1 VMSLAVLG
9 SFVPDCKDAWSYTL
23 DTLGRFFERVQ
34 TLPPEHRDA
43 PSTGGSLMKEAE
55 VETPPEPLDML
66 GTYAESARLLGE
78 RTAALHL
85 ALANGTDHPDFEPE
99 PFTSH
104 YQRGLFQSM
113 RNLTRQN
120 FQLLSR
126 RIKHLPDAIAAD
138 AQLILN
144 RESDVLARFRAI
156 YERRLTAT
164 RIRVHGDYHLGQVLY
179 TGKDFLIIDFEGE
192 PARSLGERR
201 LKRSPLSDVAGMIRS
216 FHYAAHAALLEQ
228 TERGTLPT
236 ETAGPAAAWAQYW
249 FHWVSAIFLRAY
261 TKSAGQ
267 ASFLPQTGEERR
279 LITDVYL
286 LEKAV
291 YELGYEL
298 NNRPAWLPI
307 PIHGIRQL
315 LD

>member
-1 VMSLAVLG
+1 MSLAVLS

-23 DTLGRFFERVQ
+23 DTLGRFYERVQ
-34 TLPPEHRDA
+34 TLPPEHRQA
-43 PSTGGSLMKEAE
+43 PHTEGSLMKLAE
-55 VETPPEPLDML
+55 SETPPTPLTML
-66 GTYAESARLLGE
+66 GTYAESARLLGQ
-78 RTAALHL
+78 RTATLHL
-85 ALANGTDHPDFEPE
+85 ALANNTEDPDFVPE
-99 PFTSH
+99 PFTPH

-120 FQLLSR
+120 LHLLGR
-126 RIKHLPDAIAAD
+126 HIKHLPEPIAAE

-144 RESDVLARFRAI
+144 READLLARFRGI

-228 TERGTLPT
+228 TERGTLPA
-236 ETAGPAAAWAQYW
+236 ETAASTASWAQYW
-249 FHWVSAIFLRAY
+249 FHWVSIIFLRAY
-261 TKSAGQ
+261 TQTAAQ
-267 ASFLPQTGEERR
+267 ASFLPQTQDERR
-279 LITDVYL
+279 IVTDVYL

-298 NNRPAWLPI
+298 NNRPNWLSI
-307 PIHGIRQL
+307 PLHGIRQL